1 VDQLKALKYFVKVV
15 ETGSFTKAAKMLSV
29 PSSSLSRRVADLE
42 QSLGA
47 TLLTRSTRSVN
58 LTEIG
63 QTYYQQVREILAS
76 LAYSDELVRSYQST
90 PMGVLHISSMVGFGE
105 RMLLPLLDEFSALY
119 PEIMLNVS
127 LSDEVTMLVRDQVD
141 IAIRGGYA
149 PDERVIAIK
158 LMENNFIPVAASS
171 YLQEYGTPV
180 TALEL
185 NKHKGLYFKTPTGAT
200 PWLCQIKGQ
209 WQDVSAEAVLVSNN
223 GRWLVDKA
231 IAGMGILMMPR
242 WALNPYLVSGE
253 LHELHLKPPISI
265 TQNANLGVFLLYQKQ
280 RYQVPKV
287 KAAVDFLIA
296 KVKDIY

>member
-1 VDQLKALKYFVKVV
+1 
-15 ETGSFTKAAKMLSV
+15 
-29 PSSSLSRRVADLE
+29 
-42 QSLGA
+42 
-47 TLLTRSTRSVN
+47 
-58 LTEIG
+58 
-63 QTYYQQVREILAS
+63 
-76 LAYSDELVRSYQST
+76 
-90 PMGVLHISSMVGFGE
+90 MGVLHISSMVGFGE

>member
-15 ETGSFTKAAKMLSV
+15 ETGSFTKAAKILSV

>member
-90 PMGVLHISSMVGFGE
+90 PMGILHISSMVGFGE

-171 YLQEYGTPV
+171 YLQESGTPV

>member
-1 VDQLKALKYFVKVV
+1 MDQLKALKYFVKVV